1 MPYSN
6 LPSLMHLRLN
16 RIRINNFPFLM
27 FQLILNG
34 LSKDC
39 DCDCDCDGRNSSAD
53 PVDAETVIC

>member
-1 MPYSN
+1 
-6 LPSLMHLRLN
+6 MHLRLN

-39 DCDCDCDGRNSSAD
+39 DCDYDCDCDGRNSSAD
-53 PVDAETVIC
+53 PVDAENRPTVIC